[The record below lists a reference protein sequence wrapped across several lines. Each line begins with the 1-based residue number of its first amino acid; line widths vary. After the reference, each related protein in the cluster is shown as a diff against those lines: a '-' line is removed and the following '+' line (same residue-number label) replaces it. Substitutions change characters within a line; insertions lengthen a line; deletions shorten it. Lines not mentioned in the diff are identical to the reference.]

1 LGENSATYISVSGE
15 LFLVVMPA
23 DITSDGMRELACDT
37 RFWTCTLAMSA
48 LRDRSKVTSS
58 E

>member
-1 LGENSATYISVSGE
+1 MSVSGE

-23 DITSDGMRELACDT
+23 DITSWGMRALAWET
-37 RFWTCTLAMSA
+37 RFCTCTLAMSA
-48 LRDRSKVTSS
+48 LRERSKVTSS